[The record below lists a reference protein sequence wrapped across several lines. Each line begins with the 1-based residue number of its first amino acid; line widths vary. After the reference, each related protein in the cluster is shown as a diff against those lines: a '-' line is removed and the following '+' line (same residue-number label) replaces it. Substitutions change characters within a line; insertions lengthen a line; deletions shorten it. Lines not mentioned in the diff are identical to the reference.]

1 MSFKR
6 NLARGSAV
14 RDLSAARQ
22 GWEEIERAEARLS
35 YRVTAQESLRRWLE
49 MQRIF
54 EPQLRG
60 TAALFGPE
68 RRSALAEL
76 QSRLR
81 RLAEWQE
88 RHGKPGSVHSEAPA
102 TPAGS

>member
-1 MSFKR
+1 M
-6 NLARGSAV
+6 
-14 RDLSAARQ
+14 RDLSAVRQ
-22 GWEEIERAEARLS
+22 GWEQVERVEARLL
-35 YRVTAQESLRRWLE
+35 RKITAQESFGQWL
-49 MQRIF
+49 QLQQVF
-54 EPQLRG
+54 EPQLRD

-88 RHGKPGSVHSEAPA
+88 RHGKSGSVHSEAPTA
-102 TPAGS
+102 PAGS

>member
-1 MSFKR
+1 M
-6 NLARGSAV
+6 

-22 GWEEIERAEARLS
+22 GWGEVERAEARLS
-35 YRVTAQESLRRWLE
+35 YRMTAQESLRQWLQ
-49 MQRIF
+49 MQRVF
-54 EPQLRG
+54 ESQLRD

-88 RHGKPGSVHSEAPA
+88 TDGEPGSVDSEAPTA
-102 TPAGS
+102 SAGS